1 MPSSH
6 VYSRLLTVL
15 ALVWIASLQLNAQD
29 FKLEDLVQAKILT
42 SHDRFKPGAE
52 LRGVV
57 VLDIKNGFHI
67 NSDSPDDPGLIP
79 TKVEILG
86 VTGLAVSRTIYPTAL
101 VRTFQFSEK
110 ALEVYEGKTVI
121 GFVAKLPASIKPG
134 KLELSAR
141 IRFQACNDD
150 TCFRPVTKTVK
161 ATLDVGPVPGKITNK
176 EALSSVRWK

>member
-1 MPSSH
+1 MSSSQ
-6 VYSRLLTVL
+6 VYSRLLAAVL
-15 ALVWIASLQLNAQD
+15 IVGIASLQGSAQD
-29 FKLEDLVQAKILT
+29 FKLEDLVQASILT

-86 VTGLAVSRTIYPTAL
+86 VTGLAVSRTIYPAAL

-134 KLELSAR
+134 KSELSAR

-161 ATLDVGPVPGKITNK
+161 ATIDVGSTPGKIINK